1 MVSSF
6 FTATS
11 FSLLTLI
18 TSNFNSS
25 PQTTSTCPT
34 TTKWQQHEHE
44 GLVTHRLLS
53 PRCVSFVILFLYTLL
68 MNITDRLR
76 QTKEKDNRVSMK
88 LLNPRVCFFCTFIY
102 STYFLSSTAALYT
115 TTSATTADYDDHDKR
130 LETHRVS
137 SPLVFSH
144 FNPHSYYHIDASGCD
159 CQYQQ
164 QHTTSGATV
173 GALFFPSF
181 RLLFAHIFGFF
192 SRIYLGLDN

>member
-1 MVSSF
+1 
-6 FTATS
+6 
-11 FSLLTLI
+11 
-18 TSNFNSS
+18 
-25 PQTTSTCPT
+25 
-34 TTKWQQHEHE
+34 
-44 GLVTHRLLS
+44 
-53 PRCVSFVILFLYTLL
+53 

-76 QTKEKDNRVSMK
+76 QTKEKDNRVFDEASQPSGM
-88 LLNPRVCFFCTFIY
+88 FFLYFYVY

-115 TTSATTADYDDHDKR
+115 TTSATTADYDDHDKG

-181 RLLFAHIFGFF
+181 CLLFAHIFGFF
-192 SRIYLGLDN
+192 FHIYLDLDN